1 MTFPIANR
9 SCGFYAADNWSVI
22 LIHFFSN
29 SFNSFKY
36 VILWLWLLPLHCST
50 KKKQSLIEN
59 LFLFYRRLKI
69 VIDVFVRQRITF
81 SKPIKRGRDN
91 IMRLVTGTGN
101 PLADGDL
108 CCVQELGATKAR
120 PAVALSADLTPF
132 FPVYGVWIVF
142 VLYHSGTQVWW
153 PYNVP
158 WILYS
163 LTLSYISIKSFF

>member
-1 MTFPIANR
+1 M
-9 SCGFYAADNWSVI
+9 
-22 LIHFFSN
+22 
-29 SFNSFKY
+29 
-36 VILWLWLLPLHCST
+36 WLLRCRQLVCHSYTFFFKFVQFVQICHIMVMSYDCCLYIALR

-59 LFLFYRRLKI
+59 LFVFYRRLKI

-132 FPVYGVWIVF
+132 FPVYGV
-142 VLYHSGTQVWW
+142 
-153 PYNVP
+153 
-158 WILYS
+158 
-163 LTLSYISIKSFF
+163 